1 MSKSLIFEDGRSIFV
16 PPKPLMKKKSMHD
29 VVDVVVITMQ
39 ENIVEFFSFW
49 NRKTEQV
56 NVNLF

>member
-1 MSKSLIFEDGRSIFV
+1 MSKSLVFEDGRSIFV

-39 ENIVEFFSFW
+39 ENIVEFFFFLES
-49 NRKTEQV
+49 
-56 NVNLF
+56 